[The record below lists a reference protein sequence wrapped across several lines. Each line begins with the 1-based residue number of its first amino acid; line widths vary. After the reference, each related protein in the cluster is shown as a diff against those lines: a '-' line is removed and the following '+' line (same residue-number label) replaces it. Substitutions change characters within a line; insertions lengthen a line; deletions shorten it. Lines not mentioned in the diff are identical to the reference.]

1 MIYIKNT
8 LTGIIS
14 LLFLFSFLF
23 TAASGSNLYAEEFE
37 ETADTKLYSDSIVT
51 GNMDNYSK
59 RSITVN
65 NSRYDFCSDVI
76 VFTPTDTRISIDDI
90 DAAVTV
96 KLFLKK
102 YSCVRKINVLRFA
115 E

>member
-8 LTGIIS
+8 LRGIIS
-14 LLFLFSFLF
+14 LLLLCAVLF
-23 TAASGSNLYAEEFE
+23 TATSGSIAYSEEIE
-37 ETADTKLYSDSIVT
+37 ETADTKFYSDSIVT
-51 GNMDNYSK
+51 GNMDDYSN

-65 NSRYDFCSDVI
+65 NSRYDFCRNVI
-76 VFTPTDTRISIDDI
+76 VFSPIDTRMSIDEI

-96 KLFLKK
+96 KLFLKNYK
-102 YSCVRKINVLRFA
+102 CVRKINVLRFA